1 MLWPVFDELLQL
13 TTSEPEQLITAR
25 RVFSQLTG
33 LVEPDHELYA
43 ERSDAFVEWFLFEQR
58 DEAGLTRV
66 ERRLQELPHTDPHR
80 PHLQALRSSHRSLFQ
95 VVRLVPG
102 GLLLDD
108 LIGGGRFSVEERRR
122 LPGVSAGDLFE
133 ARLIPDPGP
142 RSVLVGRCC
151 FTHGK
156 RQARPLRRCAAP
168 TTSWSLATSYSLGC
182 CACVCAA
189 FLTGTSRRREST
201 PKAPDDGAARS
212 FVQPSTYLRKNR
224 S

>member
-66 ERRLQELPHTDPHR
+66 ERRLQELPHTAPHR

-133 ARLIPDPGP
+133 ARLIPDPDHRPALCFGRALLFHP
-142 RSVLVGRCC
+142 REAVSAVLAQVRRAHSILEPRHELLSRLLRLRLRC
-151 FTHGK
+151 F
-156 RQARPLRRCAAP
+156 
-168 TTSWSLATSYSLGC
+168 SYRHVS
-182 CACVCAA
+182 
-189 FLTGTSRRREST
+189 
-201 PKAPDDGAARS
+201 AARIYA
-212 FVQPSTYLRKNR
+212 QGAG
-224 S
+224 